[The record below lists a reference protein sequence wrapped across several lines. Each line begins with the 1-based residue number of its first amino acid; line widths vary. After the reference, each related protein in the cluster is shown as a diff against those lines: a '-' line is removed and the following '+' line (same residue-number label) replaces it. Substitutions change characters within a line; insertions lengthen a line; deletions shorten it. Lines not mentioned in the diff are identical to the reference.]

1 MKPKYLFDKDP
12 WFLGEHIPDCDIF
25 FFQVPATCFN
35 NDSSYGFI
43 KKYKKFLG
51 IFRGFA
57 LDFYVG
63 EKDSFEV
70 AESILKALLERPGFA
85 ADLDK
90 NIIKWSYKF
99 IANSKRI
106 AALPLSEYSNKRLL
120 ETYKQNDALHT
131 KLYTYGWLPVAVDL
145 YHNNFTN
152 KLKSYLYSVC
162 DTKEQAEQAF
172 VVFTTPTRQTILAEE
187 REDFIRIYD
196 KYKRELGAKRVSQS
210 LKNELD
216 KHSAKWGHLGYIYA
230 GNVEVFGKD
239 HYLKELFDLVQLGV
253 SSKKLLA
260 QEVKQLRT
268 AKQKQAQLYKKLK
281 VSQQYRNLFTA
292 AQNLAL
298 SKLIRR
304 HAQLLNVHL
313 LHKTLLVE
321 IAARLDISR
330 YQLQFMLQD
339 EVKAAL
345 INNKLDRELLRQRL
359 KHCVFYTEKGFE
371 KIYVGSMERKLLS
384 TVNTKIDK
392 KLKELQG
399 QTAQPGYAKGIVKI
413 IFRAKDIGKMNK
425 GDILVSVATDPD
437 IVPAMKK
444 AGAIVTEQGGITS
457 HAAIVSRELGIPCI
471 IGTKIATRI
480 FKDGDKVEVDAD
492 KGVVRKI

>member
-35 NDSSYGFI
+35 NDSSYG
-43 KKYKKFLG
+43 L
-51 IFRGFA
+51 
-57 LDFYVG
+57 V
-63 EKDSFEV
+63 
-70 AESILKALLERPGFA
+70 
-85 ADLDK
+85 K

-106 AALPLSEYSNKRLL
+106 AALPLSEYSNKRLW

-131 KLYTYGWLPVAVDL
+131 KLYTYGWLPGGVDL

-172 VVFTTPTRQTILAEE
+172 VVFTTPTRQTILADE
-187 REDFIRIYD
+187 REDFLRIYD

-239 HYLKELFDLVQLGV
+239 NYLKELFDLVQLGV

-260 QEVKQLRT
+260 QELKQLRT

-321 IAARLDISR
+321 IAARLDIS
-330 YQLQFMLQD
+330 
-339 EVKAAL
+339 
-345 INNKLDRELLRQRL
+345 
-359 KHCVFYTEKGFE
+359 
-371 KIYVGSMERKLLS
+371 
-384 TVNTKIDK
+384 
-392 KLKELQG
+392 
-399 QTAQPGYAKGIVKI
+399 
-413 IFRAKDIGKMNK
+413 
-425 GDILVSVATDPD
+425 
-437 IVPAMKK
+437 
-444 AGAIVTEQGGITS
+444 
-457 HAAIVSRELGIPCI
+457 
-471 IGTKIATRI
+471 
-480 FKDGDKVEVDAD
+480 
-492 KGVVRKI
+492 